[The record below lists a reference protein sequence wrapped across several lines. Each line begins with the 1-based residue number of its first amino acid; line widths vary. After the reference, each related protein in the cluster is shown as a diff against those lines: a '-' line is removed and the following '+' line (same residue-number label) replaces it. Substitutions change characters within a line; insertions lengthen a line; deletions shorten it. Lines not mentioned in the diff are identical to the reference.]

1 MSLFQSI
8 DADYYLTTIRNVFV
22 TNPDGSQY
30 IGQVWPG
37 FTVWPD
43 WFAKN
48 TQSWW
53 TEAFKNWTSQGVEFS
68 GIWLDMNEA
77 SSFCTGS
84 CGDWNN
90 VRNTTPPFILPG
102 EPGAEVTAYPEG

>member
-1 MSLFQSI
+1 M
-8 DADYYLTTIRNVFV
+8 

-43 WFAKN
+43 WFANN
-48 TQSWW
+48 TQAWW
-53 TEAFKNWTSQGVEFS
+53 TEALRNWTNQGVEFS

-84 CGDWNN
+84 CGDWNDI
-90 VRNTTPPFILPG
+90 RNTTPPFILPG